1 MAAPKPHRAA
11 MFAPFADS
19 LSHHGL
25 SFPLNLDAVWLSR
38 PLTLL
43 QTFALP
49 FAFYFKPVMVLVA
62 MSW

>member
-1 MAAPKPHRAA
+1 